1 MHTSTG
7 VLTEVKVAGP
17 FQSNKGYKDYFRHT
31 YAIGDLKFSKI
42 LNKKDPLFEEGT
54 NVTVLYES
62 IKTEKGIFNQIDK
75 IVEAEASTTTT
86 AATSPFSDEQVP
98 AKPITVTIV
107 KTATP
112 SATPVLSR
120 TTDGKISEL
129 AKNLSIARMNAV
141 TSAIALVSNIPI
153 EGIGEVPS
161 LEDVLAVAQVI
172 LDFTTEPL
180 NS

>member
-7 VLTEVKVAGP
+7 VLTEVKVTGP
-17 FQSNKGYKDYFRHT
+17 FQSSKGYKDYFRHT

-42 LNKKDPLFEEGT
+42 LNKKDPLFTEGAT
-54 NVTVLYES
+54 VTVLYES
-62 IKTEKGIFNQIDK
+62 IKTEKGVFNQIDK
-75 IVEAEASTTTT
+75 IVEAETGT
-86 AATSPFSDEQVP
+86 AASAAPFSDEPVA

-112 SATPVLSR
+112 SAAPILTKD
-120 TTDGKISEL
+120 TKISEL

-153 EGIGEVPS
+153 EGIGEIPTI
-161 LEDVLAVAQVI
+161 EDVLAVAQVI

>member
-17 FQSNKGYKDYFRHT
+17 FQSSKGYKDYFRHT

-42 LNKKDPLFEEGT
+42 LNKKDPLFEEGAT
-54 NVTVLYES
+54 VTVLYES

-75 IVEAEASTTTT
+75 IVEAETGT
-86 AATSPFSDEQVP
+86 AASAAPFSDEPVA

-112 SATPVLSR
+112 SAAPVLTR

>member
-1 MHTSTG
+1 MQTSTG

-17 FQSNKGYKDYFRHT
+17 FKSNKGFKDYFRHT

-42 LNKKDPLFEEGT
+42 LNKSDALFSEGT
-54 NVTVLYES
+54 TVTVLYEA

-75 IVEAEASTTTT
+75 IVEAEKST
-86 AATSPFSDEQVP
+86 AATAPFSDEQAP
-98 AKPITVTIV
+98 AAKPITVTIV

-112 SATPVLSR
+112 SPTPILSKD
-120 TTDGKISEL
+120 TKISEL